1 MVRHVQE
8 LQKAVELM
16 AKKKSTLVIKAPPFN
31 VGDTLTTGFKS
42 LHYTIHT
49 PTKVM
54 AVRQTEMCMSGWM
67 ISISTSEGE
76 KELDSGHF
84 TLAK

>member
-1 MVRHVQE
+1 
-8 LQKAVELM
+8 M
-16 AKKKSTLVIKAPPFN
+16 AKKKSALTIKAPPYN

-49 PTKVM
+49 PIKVM
-54 AVRQTEMCMSGWM
+54 AIRQTEMCMSGWM
-67 ISISTSEGE
+67 ISILTSEGE

-84 TLAK
+84 MLVK

>member
-1 MVRHVQE
+1 
-8 LQKAVELM
+8 M
-16 AKKKSTLVIKAPPFN
+16 AKKKSTLTIKAPPYN

-49 PTKVM
+49 PIKVM
-54 AVRQTEMCMSGWM
+54 AIRQTEMCMSGWM
-67 ISISTSEGE
+67 ISILTSEGE

-84 TLAK
+84 MLVK